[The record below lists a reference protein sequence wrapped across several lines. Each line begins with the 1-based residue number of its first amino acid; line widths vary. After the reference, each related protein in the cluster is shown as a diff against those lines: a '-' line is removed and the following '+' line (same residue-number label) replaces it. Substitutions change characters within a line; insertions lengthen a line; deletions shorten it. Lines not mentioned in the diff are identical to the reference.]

1 METGDQQRPD
11 DPDRREAVAVR
22 RTASEHTPGPSGY
35 DAELRRHNEVLRR
48 AFGVQLHDHVLD
60 IGCGTGQTTRQAA
73 RAARAGSALGVDVSA
88 LREAGAVPGEFVEA
102 AQAASRGAI
111 AALAEALQPG
121 ATDHQVLALAEQAY
135 VAQGGLHQI
144 HYLGITAM
152 DDPALGYRLSGR
164 PDA

>member
-1 METGDQQRPD
+1 MSVHGSWH
-11 DPDRREAVAVR
+11 RRRAE
-22 RTASEHTPGPSGY
+22 PGPLPAWSRGSRP
-35 DAELRRHNEVLRR
+35 EL
-48 AFGVQLHDHVLD
+48 GD
-60 IGCGTGQTTRQAA
+60 IGGIMAGQRWTDDGHLIAA
-73 RAARAGSALGVDVSA
+73 LSEAF
-88 LREAGAVPGEFVEA
+88 REAGAVPGEFVEA

-111 AALAEALQPG
+111 AALAEALRPG

-152 DDPALGYRLSGR
+152 DDPALGCRLSGR

>member
-1 METGDQQRPD
+1 MAGQRWTD
-11 DPDRREAVAVR
+11 DGHLIAALSEA
-22 RTASEHTPGPSGY
+22 
-35 DAELRRHNEVLRR
+35 
-48 AFGVQLHDHVLD
+48 F
-60 IGCGTGQTTRQAA
+60 
-73 RAARAGSALGVDVSA
+73 
-88 LREAGAVPGEFVEA
+88 REAGAVPGEFVEA

-144 HYLGITAM
+144 HYLGITAT
-152 DDPALGYRLSGR
+152 DDPALGCRLSGR